1 MNKERFDLSAL
12 AHQFNSLDHISLN
25 KDNAWDQRDD
35 SSTEDSPENLLKQ
48 ILEEIGEIKKEEFD
62 WSNRLRED
70 VGLDSLD
77 MVELVMVC
85 ERDFMISLPDN
96 EWLSVR
102 TANDLLSLIRQKLP
116 V

>member
-12 AHQFNSLDHISLN
+12 AHQFNSLDHISSN
-25 KDNAWDQRDD
+25 NDKAWNQEND
-35 SSTEDSPENLLKQ
+35 SSTESTPETLLQQ
-48 ILEEIGEIKKEEFD
+48 IIEEIGEIKKENFD
-62 WSNRLRED
+62 WSDRLKED

-85 ERDFMISLPDN
+85 ERDFLISLPDN

-102 TANDLLSLIRQKLP
+102 TGNDLLTLIRQKLP